1 MKRTRI
7 YANIV
12 MTIVIIWLLIPLIAT
27 IVYSLFESWTGI
39 VPQGFTLEAY
49 RSIFTNSAFL
59 TSMYQ
64 TLLVCVVP
72 IVITILVVLLALF
85 AVTVYFPRLEK
96 YVILPK
102 LATSPHCALSC
113 SYAALLI
120 GS

>member
-1 MKRTRI
+1 
-7 YANIV
+7 
-12 MTIVIIWLLIPLIAT
+12 MTIVIVWLLIPLIAT
-27 IVYSLFESWTGI
+27 VIYSLFETWTGI

-49 RSIFTNSAFL
+49 RAIFTNNDFL

-96 YVILPK
+96 YVQIM
-102 LATSPHCALSC
+102 
-113 SYAALLI
+113 
-120 GS
+120 